1 MVDEDQVRDQLRS
14 VEDPALGSDVISLGL
29 IDDIDVDDEGGTAT
43 VWVAFDA
50 PYAPAEM
57 EMGDR
62 IREEIEEL
70 DLEPMVSASPP
81 DTDPHSPLPEV
92 RNVVPIASGKGGVG
106 KTTVA
111 TNLATALAQTGA
123 RVGLL
128 DADIYGPNVPG
139 MIGIEAQ
146 PGMSPEGDIV
156 PPEADGIKL
165 MSMAFLTEEDTDP
178 AMLRGPMIDKLLGQ
192 LIRETNWGHLDYLLV
207 DLPPGTGDEQLTL
220 MQHAPVTGAV
230 VVTTPEDIALEDVRK
245 GIRMF
250 VDQNV
255 PVLGV
260 VENMSAYRCPSC
272 GDEHDLYGS
281 GGGQRVANE
290 FDVPLLAEIPMDPAI
305 RAGSDADQPV
315 TALKESPA
323 ADRFRELQDTVLDR
337 VGAVNRTAAAGVDL
351 EGAETDDTSTEY
363 RETDRDGAGVRNR

>member
-1 MVDEDQVRDQLRS
+1 MVDEDQVRDRLRS
-14 VEDPALGSDVISLGL
+14 VEDPALGSDIVSLGL
-29 IDDIDVDDEGGTAT
+29 IDDIDVAVGDGDGDEKGTAA
-43 VWVAFDA
+43 VSVSFGA
-50 PYAPAEM
+50 PYAPDEM
-57 EMGDR
+57 DMGDR
-62 IREEIEEL
+62 IREEIEDL
-70 DLEPMVSASPP
+70 GLEPTVSPEQPAT
-81 DTDPHSPLPEV
+81 TDSPLPGV

-111 TNLATALAQTGA
+111 TNLATALARTGA

-156 PPEADGIKL
+156 PPEADGITL
-165 MSMAFLTEEDTDP
+165 MSMAFLTEEETDP

-192 LIRETNWGHLDYLLV
+192 LIRETDWGELDYLLV

-245 GIRMF
+245 GVRMF
-250 VDQNV
+250 IDQNV

-272 GDEHDLYGS
+272 GDQHDLYGT
-281 GGGQRVANE
+281 GGGQRIADE

-305 RAGSDADQPV
+305 RAGSDADEPV
-315 TALKESPA
+315 TALKEGPA
-323 ADRFRELQDTVLDR
+323 ADRFIELQDTVLNR
-337 VGAVNRTAAAGVDL
+337 VGAVNRGAVADVDL
-351 EGAETDDTSTEY
+351 EGVPPTDGPAE
-363 RETDRDGAGVRNR
+363 